1 LKKVF
6 VSGSFD
12 LLHSGHVAFF
22 KEASKYGE
30 LYVGIG
36 CDKSI
41 EWLKGRVTICPQEE
55 RLYMVKA
62 IKYVKDANIN
72 TGMGIVDFIE
82 NPFFKMCDILI
93 VNVDQDTQ
101 EKIHLCEV
109 LNKDY
114 VVLDRIPAEGLP
126 PRSSTKMREYYD

>member
-1 LKKVF
+1 
-6 VSGSFD
+6 
-12 LLHSGHVAFF
+12 
-22 KEASKYGE
+22 
-30 LYVGIG
+30 
-36 CDKSI
+36 
-41 EWLKGRVTICPQEE
+41 
-55 RLYMVKA
+55 
-62 IKYVKDANIN
+62 
-72 TGMGIVDFIE
+72 
-82 NPFFKMCDILI
+82 MCDILI